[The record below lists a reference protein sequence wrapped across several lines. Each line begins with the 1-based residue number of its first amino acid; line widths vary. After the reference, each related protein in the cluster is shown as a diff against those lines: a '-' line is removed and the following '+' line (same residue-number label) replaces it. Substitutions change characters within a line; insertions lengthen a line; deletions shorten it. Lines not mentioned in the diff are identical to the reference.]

1 MNGPVSQR
9 REKMLKNNRLVDLK
23 LVQNFERL
31 EKELIKMGIKVGPHY
46 SLVPPL
52 GNSPACFV
60 SSVQEPE

>member
-1 MNGPVSQR
+1 MNGSASQR
-9 REKMLKNNRLVDLK
+9 REKVLKNNRLVDLK

-31 EKELIKMGIKVGPHY
+31 EEELIKIGVKVGPRY

-60 SSVQEPE
+60 SSVQESE